1 MALSTKRK
9 NLLCDEKITDESAFR
24 SWAKTNH
31 PDKGGNEAK
40 FKSVSACKSNGFCPP
55 EVSLL
60 GRLGARSA
68 TSLRRFTPS
77 APRFGDPESVRSVRS
92 ARSARDAKNLES
104 SRRLMQKMYDLQQV
118 LPPPAEPSGVLAYSD
133 YSAGGKGTRRHYY
146 NYKKT
151 RKGRV
156 NKIYSKKR
164 KTLRRKKYKK
174 N

>member
-1 MALSTKRK
+1 MALSTDCEK
-9 NLLCDEKITDESAFR
+9 LLCKEGITDESAFR
-24 SWAKTNH
+24 LWSKKNH
-31 PDKGGNEAK
+31 PDKGGNQEL
-40 FKSVSACKSNGFCPP
+40 FKRVADCKSNGFCPQ
-55 EVSLL
+55 EVPLL
-60 GRLGARSA
+60 GRVGARSA
-68 TSLRRFTPS
+68 TSLRRFTPR
-77 APRFGDPESVRSVRS
+77 APRFGDPESVRSVMS
-92 ARSARDAKNLES
+92 ARSARAALNLES
-104 SRRLMQKMYDLQQV
+104 SQRLMQKMYDLQQV

-133 YSAGGKGTRRHYY
+133 YSAGGKGSRRRYN